1 MTASHDPI
9 CTRTAAT
16 WEAETNAHL
25 TLAFRHRARPDRP
38 PGRRADGGPGPRL
51 ARPSG
56 SFARVCRRL
65 DDLHTVVY
73 DRRGYHRS
81 RHVLPLNTTL
91 EGHVD
96 DLLAVIDGRAAVVVG
111 HTYGGDIALGAA
123 LLESDRVPP
132 SWPSWPTT
140 PDAVARGLGAGRRCA
155 PGAAPSSPDDPI
167 DPEVAAAAAER
178 FFRRIVGD
186 AAWERLPRIGP
197 ATDGPTG
204 RPSRRSSPGHPDR
217 PEAPFRCR
225 RPGHPGRVRPGG
237 RLGGSL
243 PPGGDVAGRP
253 HARRR
258 TGGAARRLPWRPP
271 DPPRRLRSTWSGA
284 LARWAARR
292 RPLHESARQFPDA
305 LLISGS
311 SGLIGTV
318 LTGQLET
325 SGHSVTRLVRAPRPP
340 RAGCGRLGPGRGT
353 IDAAA
358 LRRCG
363 PFDGVVHLAGAGIGD
378 KRWSS
383 TRKATILRSRTDST
397 RLLVDAL
404 TALPSPPSVLISA
417 SAIGWYGVRGN
428 ESLTESSTPGTGF
441 LAEVCEA
448 WEAAARPAADLGI
461 RTVHLRS
468 GVVLSRRGGALGK
481 LVPLFRFG
489 VGGRTGNGRQ
499 YRSWIT
505 LDDEVGVIERC
516 LVDDRLVGPVNATAP
531 QPATDAELA
540 KALGSALHRPS
551 ALPAPAAA
559 IRLALGTE
567 MADQLVLGGQ
577 RVLPAALE
585 PSATGSSTPRWAR
598 RWPPCSA
605 PVERRGHPPGP

>member
-1 MTASHDPI
+1 MS
-9 CTRTAAT
+9 
-16 WEAETNAHL
+16 
-25 TLAFRHRARPDRP
+25 P
-38 PGRRADGGPGPRL
+38 PG
-51 ARPSG
+51 
-56 SFARVCRRL
+56 
-65 DDLHTVVY
+65 
-73 DRRGYHRS
+73 
-81 RHVLPLNTTL
+81 
-91 EGHVD
+91 
-96 DLLAVIDGRAAVVVG
+96 
-111 HTYGGDIALGAA
+111 
-123 LLESDRVPP
+123 DRVPMK
-132 SWPSWPTT
+132 
-140 PDAVARGLGAGRRCA
+140 V
-155 PGAAPSSPDDPI
+155 
-167 DPEVAAAAAER
+167 
-178 FFRRIVGD
+178 
-186 AAWERLPRIGP
+186 
-197 ATDGPTG
+197 
-204 RPSRRSSPGHPDR
+204 
-217 PEAPFRCR
+217 
-225 RPGHPGRVRPGG
+225 
-237 RLGGSL
+237 
-243 PPGGDVAGRP
+243 
-253 HARRR
+253 
-258 TGGAARRLPWRPP
+258 
-271 DPPRRLRSTWSGA
+271 
-284 LARWAARR
+284 
-292 RPLHESARQFPDA
+292 
-305 LLISGS
+305 LISGS
-311 SGLIGTV
+311 SGLIGTA
-318 LTGQLET
+318 LTTQLET
-325 SGHSVTRLVRAPRPP
+325 SRHSVTRLVRAPRISSEPGAVAWDP
-340 RAGCGRLGPGRGT
+340 AGGT

-404 TALPSPPSVLISA
+404 AALPSPPSVLISA

-448 WEAAARPAADLGI
+448 WEAAARPATDLGI

-489 VGGRTGNGRQ
+489 VGGRTGSGRQ

-577 RVLPAALE
+577 RVLPAALDAVGYRFLHAE
-585 PSATGSSTPRWAR
+585 VGEAVAAVLG
-598 RWPPCSA
+598 
-605 PVERRGHPPGP
+605 PG